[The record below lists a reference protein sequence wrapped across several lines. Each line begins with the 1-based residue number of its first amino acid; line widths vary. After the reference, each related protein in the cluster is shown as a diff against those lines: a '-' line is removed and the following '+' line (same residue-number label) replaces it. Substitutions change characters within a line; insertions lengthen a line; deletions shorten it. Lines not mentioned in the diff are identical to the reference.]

1 MQDQIPF
8 PSSLGRLAYPQ
19 WQFPAHLREL
29 QRYAM
34 RLLHDTKFNRLIVQM
49 PVRHGKSIY
58 SSHILPS
65 WYGMKRPDH
74 NVTVVSYGSSLAGEF
89 SAANRDMIGEW
100 GPKLTGVGLHP
111 QFQSAGHFRLA
122 PPFMGHHR
130 GMGIGGGLAGTG
142 AHLIIADDLVK
153 EFSEIAT
160 EEAREMMYRRFH
172 GELLNRLEPGGKI
185 MVIMSRR
192 HPDDLS
198 GRLLATNSQLSAD
211 DQWHSICFKALS
223 DDGDALWPERYPTD
237 RLEAIRRD
245 YELAGEPWIWHG
257 LYQQDPAT
265 AAELCEWPAYY
276 WHEPFYYTE
285 KPDFE
290 PVLKLM
296 TLDPSKG
303 KNDRAGDWAA
313 MPYAELDKEGTLW
326 VDDPV
331 MVREDPVSLENR
343 ALAMLKQHQP
353 DAFGIEINGFQE
365 LMAQNIHRKAQAA
378 GIQSPIYPYVNT
390 RAEAVAALRIGKKPG
405 QSVSGKAKEVDIR
418 MTLTPRL
425 STHQLRIRDTPAGRR
440 YGQQLRDFPLAK
452 YDDGPDALTTM
463 ERMLWQ
469 TLGSSRQ
476 TARQKVT
483 TA

>member
-19 WQFPAHLREL
+19 WQFPHHLQQL
-29 QRYAM
+29 QRQVI
-34 RLLHDTKFNRLIVQM
+34 RLLTDPTYNRLIVEM

-58 SSHILPS
+58 SSHILPA
-65 WYGMKRPDH
+65 WYGMKYPDR
-74 NVTVVSYGSSLAGEF
+74 NCTVVSYGSSLAGEF
-89 SAANRDMIGEW
+89 SAANRDMIAEW

-198 GRLLATNSQLSAD
+198 GRLLETNAQLSEA
-211 DQWHSICFKALS
+211 DQWHSIKFKALS
-223 DDGDALWPERYPTD
+223 DEGVALWPERYNVD

-265 AAELCEWPAYY
+265 AAELCEWPSYY
-276 WHEPFYYTE
+276 WDQPFYYTE
-285 KPDFE
+285 KPDFK
-290 PVLKLM
+290 PVLKLAF
-296 TLDPSKG
+296 LDPSKG
-303 KNDRAGDWAA
+303 KDARKGDFCALLYGEVD
-313 MPYAELDKEGTLW
+313 PQDTLW
-326 VDDPV
+326 VDEPI
-331 MVREDPVSLENR
+331 MVRVPTVVCEDMTVDLI
-343 ALAMLKQHQP
+343 KQRKP
-353 DAFGIEINGFQE
+353 DAVGIEVNGFQE
-365 LMAQNIHRKAQAA
+365 VIAQNIYAKAPSH
-378 GIQSPIYPYVNT
+378 SPIYPYVNT
-390 RAEAVAALRIGKKPG
+390 RAEALAALRRGKKPG
-405 QSVSGKAKEVDIR
+405 DSMAGKGKEVDIR
-418 MTLTPRL
+418 MILTPLL
-425 STHQLRIRDTPAGRR
+425 SRHDLRIRDTPQGRIL
-440 YGQQLRDFPLAK
+440 GQQLRDFPLATH
-452 YDDGPDALTTM
+452 DDGPDALAGM
-463 ERMLWQ
+463 VRMWRDLLGGRPQ
-469 TLGSSRQ
+469 TGGGKIH
-476 TARQKVT
+476 TA
-483 TA
+483 